1 MKCTYHLAPPHKL
14 LPYPCPICGGKFGT
28 AQIVVLN
35 GVLRHS
41 VKHPYFRSEL
51 EDYAFRRKY
60 FLKSLKWGND
70 QLYTCC
76 ENNLLFRIH
85 HYSPEKYGNIKKQ
98 LKFARWKK
106 EPRKIKKAYGREIHS
121 FKTRYKSETKTY
133 RSPLQD
139 IFLAPSYFN
148 LKRNQRS
155 KSWPLSEKSVSEKND
170 WLNKA
175 YEMIKEHGWYYREPR
190 SRRII

>member
-1 MKCTYHLAPPHKL
+1 LPAPHKL
-14 LPYPCPICGGKFGT
+14 LPHPCPKCGGKFGT

-35 GVLRHS
+35 GLRHS
-41 VKHPYFRSEL
+41 AKHPYFRSEL
-51 EDYAFRRKY
+51 EHYASRRKY
-60 FLKSLKWGND
+60 FLRSLKWGND
-70 QLYTCC
+70 QLYTCG

-106 EPRKIKKAYGREIHS
+106 EPKKIKKAYGREIHS
-121 FKTRYKSETKTY
+121 FKTRYDIHTFYKSKTKTY
-133 RSPLQD
+133 RIPLED

-155 KSWPLSEKSVSEKND
+155 KSWSLSEKAANEKSD
-170 WLNKA
+170 FQKELYK
-175 YEMIKEHGWYYREPR
+175 MIKENGWYCREPR
-190 SRRII
+190 ARKI